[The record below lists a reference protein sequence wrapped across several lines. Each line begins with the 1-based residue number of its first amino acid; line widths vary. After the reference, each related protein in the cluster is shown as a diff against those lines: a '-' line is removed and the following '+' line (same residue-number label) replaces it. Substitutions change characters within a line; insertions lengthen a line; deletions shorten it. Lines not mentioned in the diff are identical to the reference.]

1 MFVGR
6 PAPPD
11 KKKEKK
17 RSLEQGR
24 QFLTWPT
31 KRPEPNLVIQRSG
44 SGWLFSVGLGWGWH
58 FWPISVCVESILYFN
73 LSTQPKINP
82 TWLSVPW
89 PANWASIGLV
99 SIHRLFLDFK
109 SNGQK
114 YTIQLFFLRFIWW
127 APVGRHFIWKVVAT
141 AIDGFPLQQKHHFTT
156 PWVK

>member
-44 SGWLFSVGLGWGWH
+44 SGWLFSVGLDWIEVD
-58 FWPISVCVESILYFN
+58 ISDQFQFVSNSFFISTCQPNLKSI
-73 LSTQPKINP
+73 QPDYRYHDLP
-82 TWLSVPW
+82 TE
-89 PANWASIGLV
+89 
-99 SIHRLFLDFK
+99 
-109 SNGQK
+109 
-114 YTIQLFFLRFIWW
+114 
-127 APVGRHFIWKVVAT
+127 
-141 AIDGFPLQQKHHFTT
+141 LQ
-156 PWVK
+156 